1 MASRDGDEGSTST
14 PKGRKK
20 PPVSKRIPFL
30 RAGEESNISP
40 SKFTRVLQYISEEEM
55 DELYIQV
62 MMMLKMMV
70 GGEGNHDGGDVFLF
84 ISP

>member
-1 MASRDGDEGSTST
+1 MASRDGEGST
-14 PKGRKK
+14 PRGRKK

-55 DELYIQV
+55 DELDIQDDGDDDAEDDG
-62 MMMLKMMV
+62 